1 MRQQWSA
8 EAMTAAIN
16 AVRKKEMGYLKAS
29 KVFNVPR
36 STLERKV
43 KCNDHPV
50 QELTSLPLGRKSIFS
65 SKFESDLADYIV
77 EMEARLF
84 GLTSLDVRRLAFQ
97 LAKINGIPNRF
108 NSAKEIAGKDW
119 LASFS
124 DDIHTYL

>member
-16 AVRKKEMGYLKAS
+16 AVRKKVMGYLKAS

-50 QELTSLPLGRKSIFS
+50 QELTSFPLGQKPIFS

-84 GLTSLDVRRLAFQ
+84 CLASLDVRRLIFQ
-97 LAKINGIPNRF
+97 LAKINGIPTVLTLQK
-108 NSAKEIAGKDW
+108 KELEKTG
-119 LASFS
+119 
-124 DDIHTYL
+124 